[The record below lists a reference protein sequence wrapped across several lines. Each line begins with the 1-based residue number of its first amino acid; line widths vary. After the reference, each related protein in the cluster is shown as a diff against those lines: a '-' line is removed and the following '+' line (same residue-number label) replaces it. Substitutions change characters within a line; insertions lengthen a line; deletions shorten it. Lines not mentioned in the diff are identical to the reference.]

1 MGIILRMLRI
11 RISFYLLVLF
21 LIMACGAE
29 NGSSLPGNSANGGKS
44 IWENSPYESTSVTM
58 ELKQV
63 SPRAYYVQ
71 GPPGTPTENEGFITN
86 AGVVITDE
94 GVVVI
99 DSLGTPSLAYLLLS
113 KIRAITDKPIVKVV
127 ATHYHA
133 DHIYGL
139 QVFKDEGAEIIAP
152 AGARE
157 YLDSEAAKNR
167 LIERRESLFPW
178 VDEKTHLVEPDL
190 YINEKYAF
198 SLGGVDFIVDPIGST
213 HSLGDQTIHVVQEKV
228 LYAGDLIFEGRIPF
242 VAGSKPKRWIEKLS
256 NLNADKFDVIVP
268 GHGLAS
274 SNPLDAINFTLGYL
288 RFLHDNLSAA
298 VENMQPFDEAYN
310 AMDWSK
316 YKDMPAAQANRM
328 NAYFVYLGLEA
339 ASVGE

>member
-1 MGIILRMLRI
+1 MLCARILICM
-11 RISFYLLVLF
+11 LVLF
-21 LIMACGAE
+21 SITACDGKNAKDL
-29 NGSSLPGNSANGGKS
+29 SVKTTQVDKS
-44 IWENSPYESTSVTM
+44 IWENAPYESTSVVM
-58 ELKQV
+58 ELKKLTPHV
-63 SPRAYYVQ
+63 YYVE
-71 GPPGTPTENEGFITN
+71 GLPGTPTDNEGFITN

-113 KIRAITDKPIVKVV
+113 KIRALTDKPVVKVI

-157 YLDSEAAKNR
+157 YLNSDVAKIR
-167 LIERRESLFPW
+167 LTERRESLFPW
-178 VDEKTHLVEPDL
+178 VDERTHLVEPDR
-190 YINEKYAF
+190 YISDKYTF
-198 SLGGVDFIVDPIGST
+198 SLGGINFIVDPIGST
-213 HSLGDQTIHVVQEKV
+213 HSLGDQTIYVEQEDV
-228 LYAGDLIFEGRIPF
+228 LFAGDLIFEGRIPF
-242 VAGSKPKRWIEKLS
+242 VAGSNPGRWIEALS
-256 NLNADKFDVIVP
+256 GLNANNFDVIVP
-268 GHGLAS
+268 GHGSAS
-274 SNPLDAINFTLGYL
+274 RNPSDAINFTLGYL

-298 VENMQPFDEAYN
+298 VEKMQPFDEAYDE
-310 AMDWSK
+310 MDWSK
-316 YKDMPAAQANRM
+316 YKDMPAAKANRM